1 MKKYTYIGLEHLA
14 FSLADGSEFILHNG
28 CEYELPSDNNYIKV
42 LVAYKLIIEVKQT
55 KEKTK

>member
-1 MKKYTYIGLEHLA
+1 MKKYKYIGVEHLA
-14 FSLADGSEFILHNG
+14 FSLSDDTEFILHNG

-42 LVAYKLIIEVKQT
+42 LVAYKLIIEVKQI